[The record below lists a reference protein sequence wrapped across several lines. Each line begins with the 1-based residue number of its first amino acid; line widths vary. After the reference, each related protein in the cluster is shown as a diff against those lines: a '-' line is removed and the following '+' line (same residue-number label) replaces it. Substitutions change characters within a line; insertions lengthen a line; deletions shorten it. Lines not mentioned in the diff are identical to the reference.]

1 MSRERELGL
10 EGQAELLHES
20 RRTRSRS
27 RLSRDVIRERGA
39 LRSVPPEREEHLLA
53 QLVGISADQTRMW
66 PEIVRL
72 LEDAERRDWSRPML
86 LVPPDGDAGKLKVRT
101 FGSFEVV
108 YAELVEPWLGSW
120 AELQKTYARFKA
132 GEIDQEQGA
141 EEILRRRGRPK
152 KGHEKGCDHNVK
164 RGTAKHWKLR
174 LAREAPDDPEAAVLL
189 ESVERGELSAN
200 AAAVAKGWR
209 KPRDPYH
216 QLVLWWDHAS
226 PKDRACFHTYLKA
239 WAEKEDA

>member
-108 YAELVEPWLGSW
+108 YAELVEP
-120 AELQKTYARFKA
+120 
-132 GEIDQEQGA
+132 
-141 EEILRRRGRPK
+141 
-152 KGHEKGCDHNVK
+152 
-164 RGTAKHWKLR
+164 
-174 LAREAPDDPEAAVLL
+174 
-189 ESVERGELSAN
+189 
-200 AAAVAKGWR
+200 
-209 KPRDPYH
+209 
-216 QLVLWWDHAS
+216 
-226 PKDRACFHTYLKA
+226 
-239 WAEKEDA
+239 